1 MSLVDTAIA
10 KMQHLPPE
18 RQQEI
23 IDFIDFLLSRGPWVR
38 LTNGESSELQPAEPL
53 EPVTSTHE
61 EVSVFEAA
69 GDLIGCVEGPSDLS
83 TNQRYRSGY
92 GSPGQC
98 PAAHRTPSTTRQ
110 TSPNRLGQ

>member
-38 LTNGESSELQPAEPL
+38 LTNGESSELQPDEQL
-53 EPVTSTHE
+53 EPVTSAHE

-83 TNQRYRSGY
+83 TNQRHMEGY
-92 GSPGQC
+92 G
-98 PAAHRTPSTTRQ
+98 T
-110 TSPNRLGQ
+110 

>member
-10 KMQHLPPE
+10 KMQSLLPE

-23 IDFIDFLLSRGPWVR
+23 IDFIDFLLSRGPWVQP
-38 LTNGESSELQPAEPL
+38 TNGQTIELPPNDRL
-53 EPVTSTHE
+53 EPVTSNQE
-61 EVSVFEAA
+61 AVSVFEAA

-92 GSPGQC
+92 G
-98 PAAHRTPSTTRQ
+98 T
-110 TSPNRLGQ
+110 

>member
-10 KMQHLPPE
+10 KMQDLPPE
-18 RQQEI
+18 RQHEI

-38 LTNGESSELQPAEPL
+38 STSGQSSELQPDERL
-53 EPVTSTHE
+53 ESVPSSQE
-61 EVSVFEAA
+61 AVSVFEAA

-92 GSPGQC
+92 G
-98 PAAHRTPSTTRQ
+98 T
-110 TSPNRLGQ
+110 